1 MLEVGVAAA
10 IDKPQS
16 QTRQG
21 HCSVHHIHAISDA
34 KEDITT
40 SIRHFKKPPEH
51 EEFKLLLPMTHIKWV
66 T

>member
-16 QTRQG
+16 QTRQRD
-21 HCSVHHIHAISDA
+21 CFVHLIHAISDA

-40 SIRHFKKPPEH
+40 SIRHLKKN
-51 EEFKLLLPMTHIKWV
+51 LLSMKNLNNFSQ
-66 T
+66 